1 MEISDFGAGRRCWVV
16 GLRFSSP
23 PRYACFR
30 EEHPSG
36 WMWTSELTEAETFR
50 TKEQAEA
57 HIRGDMAELIDGNED
72 VKILEVEMKVGEA
85 R

>member
-36 WMWTSELTEAETFR
+36 WMWTSELTEAESFSTR
-50 TKEQAEA
+50 EQAVRHME
-57 HIRGDMAELIDGNED
+57 GDMAGLVDGNPD
-72 VKILEVEMKVGEA
+72 VVPVAVELKMA
-85 R
+85 

>member
-36 WMWTSELTEAETFR
+36 WMWTSELTEAESFSTR
-50 TKEQAEA
+50 EQAVRHME
-57 HIRGDMAELIDGNED
+57 GDMAELVDGNPD
-72 VKILEVEMKVGEA
+72 VVPVAVELKVA
-85 R
+85 

>member
-36 WMWTSELTEAETFR
+36 WMWTSELTEAESFSTR
-50 TKEQAEA
+50 EQAVRHME
-57 HIRGDMAELIDGNED
+57 GDMAGLVDGNPD
-72 VKILEVEMKVGEA
+72 VVPVAVELKVA
-85 R
+85 